1 MHNGGCSE
9 ERMGDRGWEKKW
21 RHRAACAGEISG
33 PVPGVAE
40 ARKLVYRGLTTAQI
54 IGSSLH
60 PDPEALALALIEKK
74 RDLTSLRRDRG
85 ERLDYNSE

>member
-1 MHNGGCSE
+1 
-9 ERMGDRGWEKKW
+9 
-21 RHRAACAGEISG
+21 
-33 PVPGVAE
+33 VPGVAE
-40 ARKLVYRGLTTAQI
+40 ARKLVYRGLTTTQI

-85 ERLDYNSE
+85 ERLGYNSE